1 MPNVV
6 KVYNYNSEGKI
17 TATGTMDLDVFEVV
31 PIDATIIQPPKEE
44 SELEA
49 DELLSFDETND
60 EWILEIDPNYEPP
73 AEPEVSTTTPHSERI
88 DDLEL
93 ALADIIA
100 GGM

>member
-44 SELEA
+44 SELEPN
-49 DELLSFDETND
+49 ETLRFNETTE
-60 EWILEIDPNYEPP
+60 EWVIEIDHNYEPP